1 MSRMVHPRQSPVRSR
16 RFTASSG
23 LDDEDAEGED
33 DIEDTNMDENVDE
46 GEPEDKSLY
55 CFCQERSYGEMI
67 ACDGH
72 GCAVEWVRLHDCC
85 FPRLALIIIHSI
97 T

>member
-1 MSRMVHPRQSPVRSR
+1 MRSR
-16 RFTASSG
+16 RFTASAG

-67 ACDGH
+67 ACDNPE
-72 GCAVEWVRLHDCC
+72 CPYQWVRRCGFRWILPADAFQYSSTC
-85 FPRLALIIIHSI
+85 RA
-97 T
+97 